1 MPRCFSQTLRGVTS
15 LLLMLSNTLFWFV
28 PICCLAIT
36 KLPAWPA
43 SRRWCSRWL
52 DWCASGWISV
62 NNLIQHGLRL
72 GRVQVVGVDKLSQK
86 EWYMV
91 IANHQSWVDILV
103 LQRVLNH
110 RIPFLKFFLK
120 KELIW
125 VPLLGLAWWAL
136 DFPFMRRYSARVL
149 QRHPHLRGQDIETTR
164 RACAKFRDMPVSIMN
179 FVEGTRYTAAK
190 HRNQGSP
197 FSHLLKPRAGGIAFT
212 LGAMGDQLHRLL
224 DVTIC
229 YPQGAPS
236 FWDFLCGKVRD
247 IRVHVD
253 ILPIGEELKGDYFN
267 NASFQH
273 SFQQWLNDRWRAKDH
288 QLQAWLSR
296 ESS

>member
-28 PICCLAIT
+28 PILCLALT

-43 SRRWCSRWL
+43 LRHGCSRWL
-52 DWCASGWISV
+52 DRCATGWISV
-62 NNLIQHGLRL
+62 NNLIQHGLQLR
-72 GRVQVVGVDKLSQK
+72 RVQVVGVDKLSRK

-288 QLQAWLSR
+288 QLQTWLSR